1 MIKKLIQAYRKK
13 TKKTTFTKK
22 WVNRLLWCGISWV
35 YLSFVLAFM
44 GRENIAEA
52 ISVTG
57 ITEIIAVS
65 IGYFIKSVVET
76 DKEEKMK
83 YRRDFNNIPNSEKD
97 VT

>member
-1 MIKKLIQAYRKK
+1 
-13 TKKTTFTKK
+13 
-22 WVNRLLWCGISWV
+22 
-35 YLSFVLAFM
+35 M

-76 DKEEKMK
+76 DKEENMK

>member
-13 TKKTTFTKK
+13 QKKTTFTKK
-22 WVNRLLWCGISWV
+22 WVDRLLWCGISWV

-76 DKEEKMK
+76 DKEENMK